1 MLDDEINDILEKLDV
16 DLMTLELR
24 CKFLEKPHDFEEEIE
39 LTLSAKKKKK
49 RINEMKRLKEEATNN
64 KDELLDHY

>member
-1 MLDDEINDILEKLDV
+1 MLHDEINDILEKLDV

-24 CKFLEKPHDFEEEIE
+24 CKFLEKPHDFEEQIE

-49 RINEMKRLKEEATNN
+49 N
-64 KDELLDHY
+64 KQNKKTERGSQK

>member
-1 MLDDEINDILEKLDV
+1 MLHDEINDILETLDV

-24 CKFLEKPHDFEEEIE
+24 CKFLEKPHDFEEQIE

-49 RINEMKRLKEEATNN
+49 N
-64 KDELLDHY
+64 KQNKKTERGSQK

>member
-1 MLDDEINDILEKLDV
+1 MLHDEINDILEKLDV

-24 CKFLEKPHDFEEEIE
+24 CKFLEKPHDFEEQIE
-39 LTLSAKKKKK
+39 LTLSAKKKKI
-49 RINEMKRLKEEATNN
+49 INKIKRLKEEAKNN